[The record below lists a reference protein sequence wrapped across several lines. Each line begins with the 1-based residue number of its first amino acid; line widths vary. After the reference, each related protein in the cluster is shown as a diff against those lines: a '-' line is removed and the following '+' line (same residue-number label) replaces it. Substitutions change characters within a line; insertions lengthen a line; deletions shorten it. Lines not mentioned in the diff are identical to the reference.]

1 MIAHK
6 VIRMEY
12 TILVPVIALEKLILV
27 KGLDA
32 DMHASRW
39 IRKLQHNLLY
49 YVLAKNKI

>member
-12 TILVPVIALEKLILV
+12 TILVPIIALEKLILG

-39 IRKLQHNLLY
+39 IRKLQRNLLY
-49 YVLAKNKI
+49 YM